1 MSTRTTDDNN
11 QPSNVDC
18 RVRQLEDEMASL
30 KSSLSWRVTKPLRY
44 VRDSLEVLVR
54 PFWQRAVVALQK
66 RAALKEQLGSFLPS
80 APGTT
85 KFDFSSL
92 DFPQGE
98 KKLGNAPRLT
108 SMLCERAYMESPAG
122 RYWTSAMDQPW
133 RLHRKL
139 WEFCF
144 ISQALYER
152 GVLGEGKKGLGFAVG
167 EEPLPA
173 LFASMGCEILA
184 TDLDAQDERATAWAE
199 TAQLATSVDKLRRPR
214 VCPNDIFQQRVAFR
228 AVDMN
233 NIPKDLRDFD
243 FTWSSC
249 SFEHCGSIDLGI
261 DFICN
266 QMACLRPGGVAV
278 HTTEFNLSSNDDT
291 VSRGATVIFR
301 KQDVDEM
308 VHRLQQAG
316 HRVAPVVYSLGK
328 SDEDR
333 HIDTFPYAE
342 APHLKLLL
350 ADRFVSTSIALIIEK
365 SEKVS

>member
-249 SFEHCGSIDLGI
+249 SFEHCA
-261 DFICN
+261 
-266 QMACLRPGGVAV
+266 Q
-278 HTTEFNLSSNDDT
+278 
-291 VSRGATVIFR
+291 
-301 KQDVDEM
+301 
-308 VHRLQQAG
+308 
-316 HRVAPVVYSLGK
+316 
-328 SDEDR
+328 
-333 HIDTFPYAE
+333 
-342 APHLKLLL
+342 
-350 ADRFVSTSIALIIEK
+350 STSESTSFAIRWPVCDPAEWLCIPPNSIFLQTTIPFPAAPPSSFANRMSMRWFIVCSRRGTVLRLWCIAWASRTRTGISIRFRMRRRRT
-365 SEKVS
+365 